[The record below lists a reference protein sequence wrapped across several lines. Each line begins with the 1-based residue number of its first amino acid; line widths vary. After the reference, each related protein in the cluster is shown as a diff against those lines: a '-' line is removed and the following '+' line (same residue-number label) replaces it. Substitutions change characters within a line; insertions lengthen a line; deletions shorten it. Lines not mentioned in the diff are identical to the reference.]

1 VNGRRP
7 KIVLLG
13 MMTTM
18 PVAGIVWL
26 TIPYLVGLRR
36 LGYDVYY
43 VEAHARTPSML
54 MSAPD
59 DDGAALAADFI
70 DRVMRRFGFGNR
82 WAYHALHADG
92 RVYGLSELALQELYR
107 SADFL
112 FNLHGGTDP
121 LPEHRSTGRLVLI
134 ETDPV
139 ELEVELHRGD
149 ERAHDFLDAH
159 CAVFTWGT
167 NFGQPDCR
175 VPLPPGPDF
184 HPSRMPLLLDQ
195 WQVPAV
201 EPRNIFTTVGNWQQA
216 WRDVE
221 FEGEIYTWSKHHEFE
236 KFLDLPR
243 QTDGQFELALASCD
257 EATRE
262 QLVEGGWQVREAADV
277 SSDVDVYRRYIVSS
291 RGEFTVAKDQNVR
304 LRSGWFSDR
313 SAAYLAAGRPVITQ
327 ETGFSSSLPVGEGL
341 LAFSTLEDAVGA
353 VDEVNRD
360 YDRHSRAALSV
371 AREFFDYRV
380 VLGEMLEE
388 LGAGSR
394 RAARRSP
401 GVPATSIVGVEQE
414 GVSLVVR
421 LLQLL
426 GIGDDAGAGRDAGA
440 PSFEQEVAE
449 IDDELLHRFGGRDE
463 LDPPHFPADWES
475 SSEVGD
481 LAGRARAAIARDQH
495 DDLLF
500 GASDP
505 QLCLTLPFWRR
516 VLPQLKCI
524 VLVRNPIEVAS
535 ALVDTGRAPSLAVA
549 AELWCRYTEASLRSS
564 DAERRLV
571 VFYEDLR
578 RAPDLEL
585 SRVAEFLGRPE
596 GAADPDVAQAF
607 RAELARVRDES
618 PLSPRDVMDEP
629 AVSFAAK
636 SLYLSLRLFRPEG
649 DEPHELEEVV
659 TAIAPRAVA
668 NSRTDI
674 QRSRLPGA
682 ADEPRRAV
690 CTIISKNYL
699 AHARVLAESFVKRHP
714 EIPFFVLL
722 VDRNDGAI
730 SPGRE
735 AFEMIELEDLD
746 APDLLRLCFQ
756 YSVIELN
763 TAVKPYLLEHL
774 FEERGFD
781 RLIYFDPDI
790 LVVDRLDEIWGL
802 LDEHSIVL
810 TPHLTEPVE
819 DDGKK
824 PSEIDILLSGTY
836 NLGFLGLAKSDA
848 AARLL
853 TWWQERLYDR
863 CVVAHDE
870 GLFTD
875 QRWMDLV
882 PGFFDDAHVLRGPG
896 YNVAYWNLHCRRV
909 TVERDRVR
917 VNGEP
922 AFFFHFSGLDPHAPL
937 GISRHQNR
945 FRLDELGDLEKI
957 FDRYRKLLFA
967 AGYEALKGLPYAFA
981 KFDNGV
987 AIPELA
993 RSLYRRLGSDARRFG
1008 DPFATAPVDSFFRW
1022 LDGPVPDDVL
1032 SKHPITR
1039 LWYEVYGLRPD
1050 VRHAFPD
1057 LFGSDR
1063 DAFWYWTRSTGLDEL
1078 GIDPALLPE
1087 ARDEHAIAERRGRDS
1102 DEPFGVNIAGY
1113 FGSEKGMGEAVRSDI
1128 RLLRAA
1134 GIPFAVDD
1142 FVDSGSVN
1150 PEVVSGAVGGNP
1162 YTVNLVHVNADQ
1174 LPAFAESRPP
1184 DYFEGRY
1191 TIGYWTW
1198 ELSEFPHDW
1207 RPSFDYVDEVWVPS
1221 TFALDA
1227 IARGA
1232 TKPVLRIP
1240 HVVEPN
1246 APIAPARRSDFGLPE
1261 DDFLFLFMFDFH
1273 SFVERKNPF
1282 GLIEA
1287 FKRAFGPTE
1296 HVALVLKCS
1305 HSDYDPE
1312 LLEALRYAA
1321 HGARVHFVDAVLDRP
1336 QVTSLM
1342 SLVDAYAS
1350 LHRSEGFGLTMAE
1363 AMVMGKPVVATG
1375 YSGNRDFMRPANSFL
1390 VDSELIAI
1398 DHDHGPYRR
1407 GCVWADPDLEQAA
1420 GLLRF
1425 VVDQPEAAQERA
1437 ALGRRDVLRD
1447 LDPRA
1452 VGRVVSE
1459 RLIEIDDRRSPA
1471 TVSSRTV
1478 AREAKLPIYDALV
1491 QRVRETV
1498 AGVVPPRSE
1507 LAVVSRGDEQ
1517 LLLLGDR
1524 RCSHF
1529 PRTPSGVYAG
1539 HHPADDEDAIAQLE
1553 SARAVGV
1560 EYLVFPATA
1569 SWWLEHY
1576 TRLREHLES
1585 RYVQL
1590 VEDPESCV
1598 VYQLTASNR
1607 ATVLAPPEA
1616 DVLANPSAPSDP
1628 DEDAGGEPYAAFV
1641 DEVRELMRQT
1651 IPSDASVAVLSKG
1664 DDALVELDGRRLRHF
1679 PADGSGEYAGY
1690 YPSDGRA
1697 AVAELEATRS
1707 RGVRYLVIPK
1717 PAFWWL
1723 GFYIEFAQHL
1733 RERYSLIHTSKDCLI
1748 YELAPAERANGRGKL
1763 SRLLPRRGRHP

>member
-1 VNGRRP
+1 
-7 KIVLLG
+7 

-54 MSAPD
+54 MNAPE
-59 DDGAALAADFI
+59 DDGAALAAGFI
-70 DRVMRRFGFGNR
+70 DRVMRRFGFEDR

-92 RVYGLSELALQELYR
+92 RVYGLSELTLRELYR

-121 LPEHRSTGRLVLI
+121 LPEHRATGRLVLI

-139 ELEVELHRGD
+139 ELEIELHRGD
-149 ERAHDFLDAH
+149 ERARNFLDAH
-159 CAVFTWGT
+159 CAVFTWGM
-167 NFGQPDCR
+167 NLGHPDCR
-175 VPLPPGPDF
+175 VPLPAGPEF
-184 HPSRMPLLLDQ
+184 RPSRMPVLLDQ
-195 WQVPAV
+195 WRLPEV
-201 EPRNIFTTVGNWQQA
+201 EPRNVFTTVGNWQQA
-216 WRDVE
+216 WRDLE
-221 FEGEIYTWSKHHEFE
+221 FEGETYTWSKHQEFE

-243 QTDGQFELALASCD
+243 RTGGQLELALASCD
-257 EATRE
+257 EATRQ
-262 QLVEGGWQVREAADV
+262 QLVERGWQVRQAADV

-327 ETGFSSSLPVGEGL
+327 ETGFSNSLPVGEGL
-341 LAFSTLEDAVGA
+341 LAFRTLDDAVDA
-353 VDEVNRD
+353 VDAIDRD
-360 YDRHSRAALSV
+360 YRRHSRAALGL

-380 VLGEMLEE
+380 VLGEMLDH
-388 LGAGSR
+388 LGARPRQGARQSA
-394 RAARRSP
+394 RARAP
-401 GVPATSIVGVEQE
+401 GRATYIVGSEQE
-414 GVSLVVR
+414 GMSLVAR
-421 LLQLL
+421 LVQLI
-426 GIGDDAGAGRDAGA
+426 GIGDDAGSTSVER
-440 PSFEQEVAE
+440 EVAE
-449 IDDELLHRFGGRDE
+449 INDELLLRLGGGE
-463 LDPPHFPADWES
+463 LEPPQFPAGWES

-481 LAGRARAAIARDQH
+481 LSGRARIATTRNPH
-495 DDLLF
+495 DHLLL
-500 GASDP
+500 GANDP
-505 QLCLTLPFWRR
+505 RTCLTLPFWRR
-516 VLPQLKCI
+516 ILPQLSCL
-524 VLVRNPIEVAS
+524 VLVRNPLEVAH
-535 ALVDTGRAPSLAVA
+535 ALVDGGQASSLTA
-549 AELWCRYTEASLRSS
+549 AADLWCRYTEASLRSS
-564 DAERRLV
+564 DDERRLL
-571 VFYEDLR
+571 VFYEDLHR
-578 RAPDLEL
+578 QPDVEL

-596 GAADPDVAQAF
+596 AAADPEIARAF
-607 RAELARVRDES
+607 RGAWTRVGDDA
-618 PLSPRDVMDEP
+618 PLSALDVVDEP
-629 AVSFAAK
+629 SLSFAAK
-636 SLYLSLRLFRPEG
+636 SLYLSMRLLRAEADAERR
-649 DEPHELEEVV
+649 ELEQAV
-659 TAIAPRAVA
+659 TAIAAHGVVA
-668 NSRTDI
+668 GRTEL
-674 QRSRLPGA
+674 QRRRLPGA
-682 ADEPRRAV
+682 GKELPRRAA

-699 AHARVLAESFVKRHP
+699 AHARVLAESFAESHP
-714 EIPFFVLL
+714 EIPLFVLL
-722 VDRNDGAI
+722 VDRNDGSI
-730 SPGRE
+730 SAARE
-735 AFEMIELEDLD
+735 AFEVIELEELD

-763 TAVKPYLLEHL
+763 TAVKPYLLAHLLEH
-774 FEERGFD
+774 RGFD
-781 RLIYFDPDI
+781 HLIYFDPDI
-790 LVVDRLDEIWGL
+790 LVVDRLDEVWSL

-810 TPHLTEPVE
+810 TPHLTEPVD

-848 AARLL
+848 TARLL

-909 TVERDRVR
+909 TVERDRIR

-922 AFFFHFSGLDPHAPL
+922 ACFFHFSGLDPHSPL

-945 FRLDELGDLEKI
+945 FRLDELGDLEQI
-957 FDRYRKLLFA
+957 FDRYRKLLFS

-981 KFDNGV
+981 RFDNGV
-987 AIPELA
+987 AIPDLA
-993 RSLYRRLGSDARRFG
+993 RSLYRRLGSETLRFG
-1008 DPFATAPVDSFFRW
+1008 DPFATAPVGSFYRW
-1022 LDGPVPDDVL
+1022 LDAPVPDDAL
-1032 SKHPITR
+1032 SESPITR

-1057 LFGSDR
+1057 LFGADR
-1063 DAFWYWTRSTGLDEL
+1063 AAFRYWTQSTGLDEL

-1087 ARDEHAIAERRGRDS
+1087 ARDEAVIAERVRGRDA
-1102 DEPFGVNIAGY
+1102 DKPFGVNVAGY
-1113 FGSEKGMGEAVRSDI
+1113 FGSEKGMGEAVRSDV

-1134 GIPFAVDD
+1134 GIPVAVDD

-1150 PEVVSGAVGGNP
+1150 PEMVSELAGGNP
-1162 YTVNLVHVNADQ
+1162 HTFNLVHVNADQ
-1174 LPAFAESRPP
+1174 LPTFAESRPT
-1184 DYFEGRY
+1184 DYFAGRY

-1198 ELSEFPHDW
+1198 ELSEFPPDW
-1207 RPSFDYVDEVWVPS
+1207 CRSFDYVDEVWVPS
-1221 TFALDA
+1221 TFVLDA

-1240 HVVEPN
+1240 HVLELN
-1246 APIAPARRSDFGLPE
+1246 APIAPSRRSDFGLPE

-1287 FKRAFGPTE
+1287 FKRAFAPAE
-1296 HVALVLKCS
+1296 HVGLVLKCS

-1312 LLEALRYAA
+1312 LLEALTYAA
-1321 HGARVHFVDAVLDRP
+1321 DGARVHFVDAVLNRP

-1363 AMVMGKPVVATG
+1363 AMALGKPVVATG
-1375 YSGNRDFMRPANSFL
+1375 YSGNLDFMRPANSFL
-1390 VDSELIAI
+1390 I
-1398 DHDHGPYRR
+1398 DCALVEIDRDHGPYRK

-1425 VVDQPEAAQERA
+1425 VVDQPEAADKRA
-1437 ALGRRDVLRD
+1437 AVGRRDVLRD

-1452 VGRVVSE
+1452 VGRVVSR
-1459 RLIEIDDRRSPA
+1459 RLIEIDDRRRSAP
-1471 TVSSRTV
+1471 VSNRTV
-1478 AREAKLPIYDALV
+1478 VGDAKLPMYDALV

-1529 PRTPSGVYAG
+1529 PRTPTGVYAG
-1539 HHPADDEDAIAQLE
+1539 HHPVDDEDAIAQLE
-1553 SARAVGV
+1553 NARASGV

-1576 TRLREHLES
+1576 TGLRAHLES

-1598 VYQLTASNR
+1598 VYQLRPSHQAAEIT
-1607 ATVLAPPEA
+1607 PPAGDDIAAEA
-1616 DVLANPSAPSDP
+1616 VTRDSDRDVP
-1628 DEDAGGEPYAAFV
+1628 DGAYTSLVES
-1641 DEVRELMRQT
+1641 VRELMRQT
-1651 IPSDASVAVLSKG
+1651 IPSDASVAIISKG
-1664 DDALVELDGRRLRHF
+1664 DHALVKLDGRRLRHF
-1679 PADGSGEYAGY
+1679 PADGNGEYAGY

-1697 AVAELEATRS
+1697 AVAELEATRE

-1733 RERYSLIHTSKDCLI
+1733 RERYSLIHTSQDCLI
-1748 YELAPAERANGRGKL
+1748 YGLAPAEGANGRRTL
-1763 SRLLPRRGRHP
+1763 SRLLLRRSRHA

>member
-1 VNGRRP
+1 
-7 KIVLLG
+7 

-54 MSAPD
+54 MSAPE
-59 DDGAALAADFI
+59 DDGAALAAGFI
-70 DRVMRRFGFGNR
+70 DRVMRRFGFENR

-92 RVYGLSELALQELYR
+92 RVYGLREPTLHELYR

-121 LPEHRSTGRLVLI
+121 LPEHRETGRLVLI

-139 ELEVELHRGD
+139 ELEIELHRSD
-149 ERAHDFLDAH
+149 ERARNFLDAH
-159 CAVFTWGT
+159 CAVFTWGM

-175 VPLPPGPDF
+175 VPLPSGPQF
-184 HPSRMPLLLDQ
+184 RPSRMPVLLDQ
-195 WQVPAV
+195 WQVPEV
-201 EPRNIFTTVGNWQQA
+201 RPRNVFTTVGNWQQA

-221 FEGEIYTWSKHHEFE
+221 FEGEIYSWSKHQEFA

-243 QTDGQFELALASCD
+243 YTDGQFELALASCD
-257 EATRE
+257 ETTQQ
-262 QLVEGGWQVREAADV
+262 QLVERGWQVRQAADV

-327 ETGFSSSLPVGEGL
+327 ETGFSNSLPVGEGL
-341 LAFSTLEDAVGA
+341 FAFSTLEDAADA
-353 VDEVNRD
+353 VDAVELD
-360 YDRHSRAALSV
+360 YARHSRAALTL

-380 VLGEMLEE
+380 VLGEILDH
-388 LGAGSR
+388 LGAGPRQTARPSA
-394 RAARRSP
+394 RAH
-401 GVPATSIVGVEQE
+401 ATGIVGFDHE
-414 GVSLVVR
+414 GMSLVAR
-421 LLQLL
+421 LVQLI
-426 GIGDDAGAGRDAGA
+426 GVGDDAGAAQSARAT
-440 PSFEQEVAE
+440 SFEREVAE
-449 IDDELLHRFGGRDE
+449 INDELLVRFGGDE
-463 LDPPHFPADWES
+463 LEPPQFPTGWES

-481 LAGRARAAIARDQH
+481 LLVRARAATTPNPR
-495 DDLLF
+495 DDLLL
-500 GASDP
+500 GANDP
-505 QLCLTLPFWRR
+505 RICLTLPFWRR
-516 VLPQLKCI
+516 IFPELSCL
-524 VLVRNPIEVAS
+524 VLVRNPLEVAR
-535 ALVDTGRAPSLAVA
+535 ALVDTGQASSLAAA

-564 DAERRLV
+564 DEEQRLV
-571 VFYEDLR
+571 VFYEDLHR
-578 RAPDLEL
+578 EPDVEL

-596 GAADPDVAQAF
+596 VAADPEVARAF
-607 RAELARVRDES
+607 EDARTRVGDKS
-618 PLSPRDVMDEP
+618 PLSALHVIDEP
-629 AVSFAAK
+629 VLSFAAK
-636 SLYLSLRLFRPEG
+636 SLYLSLRLMRAEA
-649 DEPHELEEVV
+649 DADRRELEQAV
-659 TAIAPRAVA
+659 TALAALAVA
-668 NSRTDI
+668 DGRTGPQ
-674 QRSRLPGA
+674 QRRLPGA
-682 ADEPRRAV
+682 GGEPPRRAA

-699 AHARVLAESFVKRHP
+699 AHARVLATSFAECHP

-722 VDRNDGAI
+722 VDRNDGSI
-730 SPGRE
+730 SAARE
-735 AFEMIELEDLD
+735 AFEVIELEELD

-763 TAVKPYLLEHL
+763 TAVKPYLLAHLLEH
-774 FEERGFD
+774 RGFD

-790 LVVDRLDEIWGL
+790 LVVDRLDEVWSL

-836 NLGFLGLAKSDA
+836 NLGFLGLAKSEA
-848 AARLL
+848 TARLL

-863 CVVAHDE
+863 CVVAHGE

-882 PGFFDDAHVLRGPG
+882 PGFFDDAHVLREPG

-909 TVERDRVR
+909 TVERGRIR

-945 FRLDELGDLEKI
+945 FRLDELGDLEQI
-957 FDRYRKLLFA
+957 FDSYRKLLFA
-967 AGYEALKGLPYAFA
+967 AGHEALKGLPYAFA

-987 AIPELA
+987 EIPDLA
-993 RSLYRRLGSDARRFG
+993 RSLYRRLGRDVLRFG
-1008 DPFATAPVDSFFRW
+1008 NPFATSPVGSFFRW
-1022 LDGPVPDDVL
+1022 LDAPVPDDAL
-1032 SKHPITR
+1032 SERPITR

-1057 LFGSDR
+1057 LFGADR
-1063 DAFWYWTRSTGLDEL
+1063 DAFLDWTHSSGLDEL
-1078 GIDPALLPE
+1078 GIDPALLRE
-1087 ARDEHAIAERRGRDS
+1087 ARGGAATVDRVRGRDA
-1102 DEPFGVNIAGY
+1102 DKPFGVNVAGY
-1113 FGSEKGMGEAVRSDI
+1113 FGSEKGMGEAVRSDV

-1142 FVDSGSVN
+1142 FVDSGSLN
-1150 PEVVSGAVGGNP
+1150 PEEVSGPVRGNP
-1162 YTVNLVHVNADQ
+1162 YAFNLVHVNADQ
-1174 LPAFAESRPP
+1174 LPIFAESRAA
-1184 DYFEGRY
+1184 DYFADRY

-1198 ELSEFPHDW
+1198 ELSEFPPDW
-1207 RPSFDYVDEVWVPS
+1207 RRSFDYVDEVWVPS

-1232 TKPVLRIP
+1232 TKPVLRVP
-1240 HVVEPN
+1240 HVLETNV
-1246 APIAPARRSDFGLPE
+1246 PIAPTRRSDFGLPE
-1261 DDFLFLFMFDFH
+1261 DAFLFLFMFDFH

-1287 FKRAFGPTE
+1287 FKRAFAPAERVG
-1296 HVALVLKCS
+1296 LVLKCS
-1305 HSDYDPE
+1305 HSEYDSG

-1321 HGARVHFVDAVLDRP
+1321 DGARVHFVDAVLNRP

-1363 AMVMGKPVVATG
+1363 AMALGKPVVATG
-1375 YSGNRDFMRPANSFL
+1375 YAGNLDFMRPANSFL
-1390 VDSELIAI
+1390 VDCDLVHI
-1398 DHDHGPYRR
+1398 DRDHGPYRK
-1407 GCVWADPDLEQAA
+1407 GFVWADPDLEQAA
-1420 GLLRF
+1420 ALLRF
-1425 VVDQPEAAQERA
+1425 VVDQPEAADQRA

-1452 VGRVVSE
+1452 VGRVVSQ
-1459 RLIEIDDRRSPA
+1459 RLVEIDDRRRSA
-1471 TVSSRTV
+1471 TVSNRAV
-1478 AREAKLPIYDALV
+1478 ARDAKLPMYDALV

-1498 AGVVPPRSE
+1498 AGVVPPRSD

-1553 SARAVGV
+1553 NARASGV

-1569 SWWLEHY
+1569 TWWLEHY
-1576 TRLREHLES
+1576 TRLRAHLES
-1585 RYVQL
+1585 NYTQL
-1590 VEDPESCV
+1590 VADPQSCV
-1598 VYQLTASNR
+1598 VYQLTATHHADKVTL
-1607 ATVLAPPEA
+1607 ATA
-1616 DVLANPSAPSDP
+1616 D
-1628 DEDAGGEPYAAFV
+1628 DEDVADSAYTSLVE
-1641 DEVRELMRQT
+1641 DVRELMRQT
-1651 IPSDASVAVLSKG
+1651 IPSDASVAILSKG
-1664 DDALVELDGRRLRHF
+1664 DEALVKPNGRRLRHF
-1679 PADGSGEYAGY
+1679 PADGNGEYAGY
-1690 YPSDGRA
+1690 YPSDGHA
-1697 AVAELEATRS
+1697 AVAELEATRE

-1748 YELAPAERANGRGKL
+1748 YDLAPAESANGHRKL
-1763 SRLLPRRGRHP
+1763 SRLFSRRSRHP